1 MVFEVYPLNELK
13 IWKGWFVIF
22 NHKIRIRHTGEMEK
36 AMQQS
41 HNIGYAEYE
50 RSLEKRIKVE
60 KDRDK
65 EYRQSTILAAEL
77 NK

>member
-1 MVFEVYPLNELK
+1 
-13 IWKGWFVIF
+13 
-22 NHKIRIRHTGEMEK
+22 MEK